1 MDLIF
6 QSNHAPM
13 LKLSLLAAWKASMVE
28 IGNDI
33 AYRDADK
40 TELGTRVAAVILG
53 WAAAGQTSP
62 GQLQRHAVT
71 QAKADARAPSKRL
84 LRLPDERQ
92 WSFLAGR

>member
-13 LKLSLLAAWKASMVE
+13 LKLSLLDAWKASMVE

-40 TELGTRVAAVILG
+40 TELGTSRGGNSWVGRCGSYEPWTTSAPCRVTGQGGRAVRR
-53 WAAAGQTSP
+53 P
-62 GQLQRHAVT
+62 NYY
-71 QAKADARAPSKRL
+71 
-84 LRLPDERQ
+84 LRLPNSNR
-92 WSFLAGR
+92 